1 MVTSSE
7 DKYWDQEGR
16 VSSSRE
22 LGHMLVFDVSI
33 HHEKEGSRP
42 RKHTTIAK
50 EMIKVYS

>member
-1 MVTSSE
+1 MITSGVAR
-7 DKYWDQEGR
+7 YWDQEGR

-42 RKHTTIAK
+42 REHTTIAK
-50 EMIKVYS
+50 